1 VKSAMRQSVSEDLTL
16 DRLNWLI
23 ENIDEMFL
31 DMDESPNET

>member
-1 VKSAMRQSVSEDLTL
+1 MRQSVSEDLTL